1 MNFELKSVS
10 LAQAAEWE
18 VDALLVLCADEVLA
32 ASEVAAG
39 GSSSGCGSGS
49 GSCNSRMCRQRY
61 RPRPANQ

>member
-32 ASEVAAG
+32 ASRHAQDPISVWVQSALAAKDLEEEIG
-39 GSSSGCGSGS
+39 
-49 GSCNSRMCRQRY
+49 R
-61 RPRPANQ
+61 AHV